1 MTQPSGKLC
10 DAPSHIGFCMRISP
24 IICFFDGSCL
34 LARTIFYAIKWRS
47 FDKAAER
54 IITERFA
61 FDDPDAESY
70 GSLIKSAKA
79 RWIVFI
85 FCVVQSVK
93 LFAFGGIIWSKVW
106 AAMYLCSFIMTELL
120 VVFPRKWI
128 AIQTNLSRDD
138 MPRDHGVRSIPYIST
153 FLSAI
158 FTLYFTTSAASSIFE
173 VGLLQCAGPILI
185 IFGGIPFAIA
195 AAYSYTVRADPR
207 EFLPSYLYTL
217 LVLFVPTLFL
227 LAWLQRDPNSLPQWT
242 TIILE
247 MIMILVWSLLSLRWA
262 SVTFEPVIKKSRED
276 TRRLEAVLAKY
287 FFCFNLVTAVLYFR
301 YSYQSTGTI
310 KPPWTDIFG

>member
-70 GSLIKSAKA
+70 GSLIKSVKA

-93 LFAFGGIIWSKVW
+93 LFAFGGIIWSKVPIDW
-106 AAMYLCSFIMTELL
+106 DHQASMDRHLRL
-120 VVFPRKWI
+120 VPCLRTVKISAYVLHTWV
-128 AIQTNLSRDD
+128 QEQGQNL
-138 MPRDHGVRSIPYIST
+138 PY
-153 FLSAI
+153 
-158 FTLYFTTSAASSIFE
+158 
-173 VGLLQCAGPILI
+173 
-185 IFGGIPFAIA
+185 
-195 AAYSYTVRADPR
+195 
-207 EFLPSYLYTL
+207 
-217 LVLFVPTLFL
+217 
-227 LAWLQRDPNSLPQWT
+227 
-242 TIILE
+242 
-247 MIMILVWSLLSLRWA
+247 
-262 SVTFEPVIKKSRED
+262 
-276 TRRLEAVLAKY
+276 
-287 FFCFNLVTAVLYFR
+287 
-301 YSYQSTGTI
+301 
-310 KPPWTDIFG
+310 